1 MAPAMS
7 APPTAANLPP
17 LPMGLA
23 TAPNVPAVPLGT
35 GFAPVIR
42 AFKGVQDLH

>member
-1 MAPAMS
+1 
-7 APPTAANLPP
+7 
-17 LPMGLA
+17 MGLA